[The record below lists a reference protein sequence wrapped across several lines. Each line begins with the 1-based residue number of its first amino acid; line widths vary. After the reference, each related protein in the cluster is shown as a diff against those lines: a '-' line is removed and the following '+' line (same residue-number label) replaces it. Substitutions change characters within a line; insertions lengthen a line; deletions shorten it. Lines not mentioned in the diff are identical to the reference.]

1 MSVAVRAYEATCLD
15 LHRLQQ
21 QEQRDATGQQS
32 AAISESCEG
41 MGAVSM
47 SVGGGMVESCAM
59 ESGGGNRGAGKE
71 GAATAVRW
79 VHGHHV
85 GGYVAITRL
94 GTWPSRG
101 WVRGHHTGGY
111 VAITWVGTWPSRGWD
126 RELWKRGR
134 GGTGK

>member
-59 ESGGGNRGAGKE
+59 ESGGGEPRSGERGGSDSCE
-71 GAATAVRW
+71 V
-79 VHGHHV
+79 
-85 GGYVAITRL
+85 

-101 WVRGHHTGGY
+101 WVRGHHAGGTG
-111 VAITWVGTWPSRGWD
+111 SS
-126 RELWKRGR
+126 GR
-134 GGTGK
+134 GGGGGPGSK